1 MLYRIAFGVFRYF
14 VYTDAGDGIQ
24 ATSYIRNFVFRCH
37 PLFASNYWS
46 LGKEEGGLRTLVLGN
61 IVARTCRGF
70 DSTGYYCSGQLRWN
84 IAPLCTPAL
93 FCEHEFVGKNI
104 GANKKPQRGLVS
116 KLCNEITYTIYRCI
130 EKFQAKWNKLFCGR
144 QFSVYLVVSY
154 ITNLKQ
160 KKCKPDGIFLK

>member
-1 MLYRIAFGVFRYF
+1 MLYHIAFGVFRYF

-24 ATSYIRNFVFRCH
+24 PTSRKRNFVFRYH
-37 PLFASNYWS
+37 PLFACNYRS
-46 LGKEEGGLRTLVLGN
+46 FGKGEGGLRILVVGN

-104 GANKKPQRGLVS
+104 GANKKPQRDDSWVNFAMRLPIQYI
-116 KLCNEITYTIYRCI
+116 LRY
-130 EKFQAKWNKLFCGR
+130 EKSLR
-144 QFSVYLVVSY
+144 
-154 ITNLKQ
+154 
-160 KKCKPDGIFLK
+160 